1 MISLDQKAV
10 KPEFTPSQ
18 AKAVDNIISFI
29 AEDFNKLRNVQA
41 LSGPGGTGKTFVT
54 NYIIEHSKYSS
65 SMFYLAAPT
74 HKACRILS
82 NATGGRKVTT
92 IQAAFGFRLD
102 TNIEDFDPN
111 LPAFKPIGPPKVANV
126 KVLVVDEASMLNKA
140 LVTYI
145 NKYCNDRQIKVLYIG
160 DASQLAPVNEKVSTA
175 FKNAYKTSELKEI
188 VRQEKDNPV
197 TELLAMLRDD
207 IKYRTF
213 NFLSY
218 IYKNRENINGD
229 VGYKVYT
236 RQEFTN
242 VVINKFS
249 DENFATNVDLYRMVA
264 YTNNAVS
271 YWNKVIRQTIVRNAD
286 KTIINRNDLI
296 MSYTTIVDD
305 FNDIIINNSEEY
317 IIKDIV
323 NYEDETY
330 NFKGFMIKF
339 QAIHGGAVTKPLF
352 VINHFDAYT
361 LKTYCDEVNYLIN
374 KAKNA
379 DTSTRSSCW
388 KKYYEF
394 KRKYLLLENVVDYTG
409 KIIISRDIDYGFAL
423 TSHRSQGSTYDNV
436 FVDINDMCYDKNGIP
451 YNDID
456 DLLRRLYVACSRCRN
471 KLYIC
476 YG

>member
-1 MISLDQKAV
+1 MKVIRLLDANQ
-10 KPEFTPSQ
+10 
-18 AKAVDNIISFI
+18 
-29 AEDFNKLRNVQA
+29 
-41 LSGPGGTGKTFVT
+41 LS
-54 NYIIEHSKYSS
+54 
-65 SMFYLAAPT
+65 
-74 HKACRILS
+74 
-82 NATGGRKVTT
+82 
-92 IQAAFGFRLD
+92 
-102 TNIEDFDPN
+102 
-111 LPAFKPIGPPKVANV
+111 
-126 KVLVVDEASMLNKA
+126 
-140 LVTYI
+140 
-145 NKYCNDRQIKVLYIG
+145 
-160 DASQLAPVNEKVSTA
+160 PVNEKISTA
-175 FKNAYKTSELKEI
+175 FKNAYKISELKEI

-207 IKYRTF
+207 IKHRTF

-242 VVINKFS
+242 VVMNKFS

-330 NFKGFMIKF
+330 NFKGFMIRF

-352 VINHFDAYT
+352 VINHFDTYT

-374 KAKNA
+374 KAKMLIL
-379 DTSTRSSCW
+379 
-388 KKYYEF
+388 K
-394 KRKYLLLENVVDYTG
+394 LVLVVG
-409 KIIISRDIDYGFAL
+409 RNIMS
-423 TSHRSQGSTYDNV
+423 
-436 FVDINDMCYDKNGIP
+436 
-451 YNDID
+451 
-456 DLLRRLYVACSRCRN
+456 LRESIFCL
-471 KLYIC
+471 KM
-476 YG
+476 